1 LEENKEEDIHMVV
14 EKLEADKLAL
24 EVADKLVMVV
34 ADKLVM
40 EVADKLVLEV
50 A

>member
-1 LEENKEEDIHMVV
+1 MEEDIRMVV
-14 EKLEADKLAL
+14 EKLEADKL
-24 EVADKLVMVV
+24 VMEV

>member
-1 LEENKEEDIHMVV
+1 LEENEELDIHMVV

-24 EVADKLVMVV
+24 EVADKL
-34 ADKLVM
+34 AL